1 MTNSKA
7 TTHRKLALERNDEGG
22 LVNRNN
28 TSLESS
34 ASPETQVANSPH
46 TGGKNA
52 TYPFEWVA
60 MFLPAFERIIMAR
73 LTMRECHVLM
83 QMMREMRYQNYIDVP
98 HRIIAEELG
107 IDRADVTKA
116 INKLVAK
123 DILINGARC
132 QCCGASQ
139 KDGAVLHVDH
149 IKPRSKYPELEFDV
163 NNLQVLCADCNIGK
177 SNIDETDWRGM
188 KSPSVA

>member
-1 MTNSKA
+1 MADFKA
-7 TTHRKLALERNDEGG
+7 TTKRVTSFIDGETGEI
-22 LVNRNN
+22 VNNN
-28 TSLESS
+28 N
-34 ASPETQVANSPH
+34 ASPACGIPIETQVADLPH

-83 QMMREMRYQNYIDVP
+83 QMLREMRYQNYIDVP
-98 HRIIAEELG
+98 HRLIAEEIG

-123 DILINGARC
+123 DILI
-132 QCCGASQ
+132 
-139 KDGAVLHVDH
+139 KVPD
-149 IKPRSKYPELEFDV
+149 RSNAGRSNYRLNPIIGYKGTAAEWHKERKHGNVIRGHFR
-163 NNLQVLCADCNIGK
+163 GK
-177 SNIDETDWRGM
+177 S
-188 KSPSVA
+188 K